1 MQRWGTFSKWNRS
14 AMNNKGISV
23 LKLILVILILLV
35 LAGGAF
41 WGYQK
46 AMNLSLK
53 RVPLSNVSLKDE
65 IVGFTFDMLPGLYQ
79 RLVSLDREISLI
91 DQEINRL
98 EKMGAEFP
106 RQKNIITTEKSTWS
120 GIRKDLIRFDSDF
133 EKQLETLYVAYMVNR
148 DRGAS
153 QMEQEKRQMIE
164 SADKALASS
173 GKLTRR
179 LEAEKD
185 KNLLEQLK
193 DKFL

>member
-1 MQRWGTFSKWNRS
+1 
-14 AMNNKGISV
+14 MNNKGISV
-23 LKLILVILILLV
+23 LKLILVILILLA

-46 AMNLSLK
+46 AMNPSLK